1 MLVVR
6 GHLLGALG
14 SFAKRGVA
22 SAMGGFNTLHQIRK
36 REGQARRWS
45 KGDSGEAGG
54 AGDGDWG
61 SWVPRCHPAEE
72 QGCKMNLEKYKKFL
86 DGLGTL
92 KGISHPPPCG
102 CAARTGAPAES
113 H

>member
-1 MLVVR
+1 MPVVR

-45 KGDSGEAGG
+45 KGDGGEAGG
-54 AGDGDWG
+54 A
-61 SWVPRCHPAEE
+61 A
-72 QGCKMNLEKYKKFL
+72 
-86 DGLGTL
+86 GLLTV
-92 KGISHPPPCG
+92 
-102 CAARTGAPAES
+102 TGARGCPAATQVRS
-113 H
+113 RAAK